1 MPARDPSVASSPS
14 ATSHMSS
21 AALRARRASHGSGP
35 AQPHAG
41 AYPSIPEGEDGGG
54 STSLWSRHGDADGHR
69 AADESAISFM
79 SADSGDLG
87 LGSRKGDLHVGGVG
101 ARR

>member
-1 MPARDPSVASSPS
+1 
-14 ATSHMSS
+14 MSS

-35 AQPHAG
+35 AQTHAG
-41 AYPSIPEGEDGGG
+41 AYPSIPEGEDGG
-54 STSLWSRHGDADGHR
+54 SSSLWSRQADGDGHR

-79 SADSGDLG
+79 STDSGDLG